1 MSACRRHVRGSAAV
15 SGSTSSNPQRTGC
28 RGVGQVPFLPLAIGR
43 DLPLAIASAVGPAG
57 RPSCRRSFPAW
68 HSRLRRS
75 PTSSLSLSGASQPDH
90 HTGNPTSCRWHTNSM
105 VSSSGLAAR
114 ATQFWP
120 LARSAT
126 SSPAVPRSHSSLTT
140 WSRSIRSSHAASAST
155 VGPSHLSAAPA
166 WSAPATTCRSFR
178 PSRGVGTW
186 KLRRSANAGTTHTAP
201 STHRHAH
208 RLGTTR
214 DNAERGR
221 LDRPALPQHRDA
233 ARRAFRHR
241 SRDRFVLLAISAGGE
256 FACAAAWRLPQRVSG
271 LGLFSVIGPLDDRGS
286 MVGMSWRVR
295 SVYLLAR
302 FAPFLVRPLARLM
315 VRTAQNDPSQSL
327 RAGGSDAPA

>member
-15 SGSTSSNPQRTGC
+15 SGSTRPRTRNGLAVEASDKCRSSRS
-28 RGVGQVPFLPLAIGR
+28 R
-43 DLPLAIASAVGPAG
+43 IASAAEPAG

-90 HTGNPTSCRWHTNSM
+90 HTGNPTSCRWHTSSM

-155 VGPSHLSAAPA
+155 VGPSHLSAAPD

-241 SRDRFVLLAISAGGE
+241 SRERTGSGKAGG
-256 FACAAAWRLPQRVSG
+256 
-271 LGLFSVIGPLDDRGS
+271 D
-286 MVGMSWRVR
+286 
-295 SVYLLAR
+295 
-302 FAPFLVRPLARLM
+302 
-315 VRTAQNDPSQSL
+315 
-327 RAGGSDAPA
+327 GGSRRR